1 MPPLVASAH
10 AYGVIAFT
18 VLAFFL
24 FTRERIPIP
33 VTSLF
38 VVAGLALG
46 FHLFPYA
53 GPQGS
58 IGAGQIFSAFGH
70 EALVAICSLMILG
83 RALMV
88 TGALEPVA
96 RVLARLWALS
106 HVVATLALLAVAMGL
121 SMVINDTPVVV
132 ILMPVVIGL
141 ALRAG
146 GSASKMLMPMNFAV
160 IIGGMATTIGTST
173 NLLIVSIA
181 NDMGVR
187 PIGLFEFTPLV
198 VGPAAL
204 ALLYLW
210 LIAPRLLPERAG
222 VLAELAPRRF
232 DAVLYIGS
240 RSAARGRTVNSVRR
254 MTGNRMQLQRVLR
267 GAQMLAAAEEL
278 EITEGDRLFVNDT
291 SAYLKDYERSLGATL
306 FDSQR
311 IGDLPPEHDPHQAPE
326 QQMVEV
332 VVTEESPLHHRRLKD
347 ARFAERFGVVI
358 LAMYR
363 PADES
368 SLDGEIPDRV
378 LRSGDVLLVQGPPA
392 RVAALKN
399 EAGVLV
405 LDGTLDLP
413 RTRKAPVAVLIMA
426 AAVALAGFKVLP
438 IAISSLI
445 GVLALIVTR
454 CLKFEGSGTGHQRG
468 SRARR
473 SLEHRARP
481 RAHADRR
488 RGCARRRVHVG
499 RRWPLAAGGP
509 RRGDGVS
516 RRAHQLRVEQRRGG
530 DRNTHSSVDRA
541 ADRRPARALHPRRDR
556 RLQPLLRDADG
567 LPDQRADHAAGRLR
581 LPRFR
586 TRRRAAGAAD
596 DRRVLVPARAGL
608 SDLTAAVAARPLGRG
623 SRSPTL
629 GPGASLGRYHC
640 PIGAG
645 PQFRRFAL
653 FFRSFRELSVVARIT
668 ANLRPGTAMRE
679 RSGSAVGYDAF
690 ARRRHRPS
698 VPNASHAHR
707 TQRTSAKESQSAHA
721 SIAAL

>member
-1 MPPLVASAH
+1 MSPLVEHAH

-58 IGAGQIFSAFGH
+58 IGVGQIFSAFGH

-146 GSASKMLMPMNFAV
+146 GSTSKMLMPMNFAV

-210 LIAPRLLPERAG
+210 LIAPRLLPERGG

-267 GAQMLAAAEEL
+267 GERMLVAGEEL

-306 FDSQR
+306 YDAQR

-368 SLDGEIPDRV
+368 SLEGEIPDRV

-392 RVAALKN
+392 RIAALKN

-426 AAVALAGFKVLP
+426 AVIVLAALKILP
-438 IAISSLI
+438 IAISSLL

-454 CLKFEGSGTGHQRG
+454 CLKFEG
-468 SRARR
+468 
-473 SLEHRARP
+473 
-481 RAHADRR
+481 
-488 RGCARRRVHVG
+488 
-499 RRWPLAAGGP
+499 
-509 RRGDGVS
+509 
-516 RRAHQLRVEQRRGG
+516 
-530 DRNTHSSVDRA
+530 
-541 ADRRPARALHPRRDR
+541 
-556 RLQPLLRDADG
+556 
-567 LPDQRADHAAGRLR
+567 
-581 LPRFR
+581 
-586 TRRRAAGAAD
+586 
-596 DRRVLVPARAGL
+596 
-608 SDLTAAVAARPLGRG
+608 LGRG
-623 SRSPTL
+623 IS
-629 GPGASLGRYHC
+629 A
-640 PIGAG
+640 
-645 PQFRRFAL
+645 
-653 FFRSFRELSVVARIT
+653 EVV
-668 ANLRPGTAMRE
+668 L
-679 RSGSAVGYDAF
+679 V
-690 ARRRHRPS
+690 
-698 VPNASHAHR
+698 VV
-707 TQRTSAKESQSAHA
+707 A
-721 SIAAL
+721 SIALGRALTLTGGADVLGSAFMSVAGTLSPQVVLAAVMVFLGVLTNFVSNNAAAAIGTPVALSIAQQIGAPPEPFILAAIVGCNLSFATPMGYQTNVLIMQPGGYVFRDFVRVGGPLVLLMIVAFSFQLARAYPI